1 MCSNGPI
8 QDIKASNSRFRY
20 TIFRFSFRNQ
30 TENDAVCVPL
40 GWLLI
45 TLCLQ
50 LQKHLTKEKWKKIIY
65 TIMAESLKPSWWIPF
80 VKDIQFT
87 LAWWTEN
94 WPASAVIIQQI
105 LKQKWSVVVHWPLG
119 IICDTMRQIASPY
132 LTLSERESWASA
144 LFFFLTVCPWFCCA
158 AMKWRRQIAF

>member
-1 MCSNGPI
+1 
-8 QDIKASNSRFRY
+8 
-20 TIFRFSFRNQ
+20 
-30 TENDAVCVPL
+30 
-40 GWLLI
+40 
-45 TLCLQ
+45 
-50 LQKHLTKEKWKKIIY
+50 
-65 TIMAESLKPSWWIPF
+65 MAESLKPSWWIPF

-94 WPASAVIIQQI
+94 WPASAVIIQQM

-144 LFFFLTVCPWFCCA
+144 LFFFFLLCVLGSAVLLWNGGDKLHFKLLVCRAWKYAQCICILNVDYIERTEGA
-158 AMKWRRQIAF
+158 GSNIVICINVLNDRAWAL